1 MELPELVEHGLL
13 FVSILFGLTTGIL
26 LILNIKTENL
36 LKKREKDQRQKIY
49 QVSMLKEIQ
58 DRIGY
63 SLDVE
68 KIVDVITGSLKK
80 LFPYS
85 TASSMVIKEN
95 KMIIKTYVEE
105 PVSHAF
111 ISHVKNSMLAS
122 ISALVEK
129 PPTEIE
135 EQLTGVMLDDKNY
148 LSLASFFHIP
158 LIVNNKV
165 VGLINVSS
173 TKQNLYK
180 EEEMTILYQITN
192 QASSALSKLEDVL
205 EAEKERLTSMVGS
218 LADGVFMVSTKN
230 QLLIINN
237 AAKKFLNI
245 VNIDPTYVEIIHSL
259 SGIYDIQAKIN
270 EAIKENKVIEEK
282 EILINEKFFQ
292 AFITPVHA
300 GNEEKEEVIGASI
313 LLHDI
318 TIEKQISKIKED
330 FTYMMVHE
338 LRAPLTAIKYS
349 SDVLL
354 GTELNEE
361 EKLKLLN
368 IIGQQSR
375 TMLEEISSVLDAAKI
390 EAGRFTINKT
400 LSDFNK
406 IVDET
411 INTFKQYANKKQI
424 SIVNEISQHLPQF
437 EFDSLRINQVLNN
450 LISNSLKFTPESGK
464 ITISAKLDE
473 LKKELIVSV
482 KDNGMGIP
490 KNEQQDLFTKFYQ
503 IRKTPHE
510 LAKGG
515 TGLGLYIVKGIVEAH
530 NGRVFVESEEG
541 QGSMISFTLP
551 LLNQAAASESEYQ
564 KIFIPKIAYKT
575 IN

>member
-1 MELPELVEHGLL
+1 MQLPELIEYVLS
-13 FVSILFGLTTGIL
+13 FVSIFFGITTGIL
-26 LILNIKTENL
+26 LVLNIKTENL

-58 DRIGY
+58 DRVGY

-68 KIVDVITGSLKK
+68 KIVDVITSSLKK

-85 TASSMVIKEN
+85 TASSIVIKEN

-105 PVSHAF
+105 AVSHAF
-111 ISHVKNSMLAS
+111 VSHVKNSMLAS
-122 ISALVEK
+122 ISALVEN
-129 PPTEIE
+129 PPTEME
-135 EQLTGVMLDDKNY
+135 EQITGALLNDNNY

-192 QASSALSKLEDVL
+192 QASSALSKLENVL
-205 EAEKERLTSMVGS
+205 ETEKERLISMVGS

-245 VNIDPTYVEIIHSL
+245 INNDPTYLEIIHSL

-270 EAIKENKVIEEK
+270 EVIKENKVIEEK
-282 EILINEKFFQ
+282 EILINGKFFQ
-292 AFITPVHA
+292 AFITPVHT

-349 SDVLL
+349 ADVLL
-354 GTELNEE
+354 GTELKEE
-361 EKLKLLN
+361 ERLKLLN

-400 LSDFNK
+400 LSSFNK
-406 IVDET
+406 IVNEA
-411 INTFKQYANKKQI
+411 ISTFKSYADKKQI
-424 SIVNEISQHLPQF
+424 SIIHEINPKLPQF

-464 ITISAKLDE
+464 IIISAKLDE
-473 LKKELIVSV
+473 LTKELIVSV
-482 KDNGMGIP
+482 KDNGIGIP
-490 KNEQQDLFTKFYQ
+490 KNEQEDLFTKFYQ

-541 QGSMISFTLP
+541 QGSTISFTLP
-551 LLNQAAASESEYQ
+551 LLNQTATSESEYQ
-564 KIFIPKIAYKT
+564 KIYIPKAAYKT